1 MFFVFLRSPRI
12 VLYRKRIEIKFIV
25 NIVNNFP
32 YKYFFFLVC
41 SQEEFVS
48 LYFFFQP
55 FCPSLIDFLVCIN
68 QFDLNTVYPHVFVDL
83 SRYER
88 SVGFTFCMSVFFL
101 FRSDGYSN
109 IARFSLR
116 MNETEPTNHK
126 KQLASWRQLDSL

>member
-1 MFFVFLRSPRI
+1 M
-12 VLYRKRIEIKFIV
+12 
-25 NIVNNFP
+25 
-32 YKYFFFLVC
+32 
-41 SQEEFVS
+41 
-48 LYFFFQP
+48 
-55 FCPSLIDFLVCIN
+55 CIN

-126 KQLASWRQLDSL
+126 KTTRELAPVRQSLINKFYA